1 MIRAYLLKLLFH
13 LLDTASDVDSNDQ
26 MDQWLADNWGHPGFR
41 AYVAQR
47 DAKIVR
53 NLAGGDQLTVS
64 EPRKA
69 WQMTGQRVE
78 ILVLGRNAKKAF
90 MEREQRKNR
99 KK

>member
-1 MIRAYLLKLLFH
+1 MIRGYLIKLLFY
-13 LLDTASDVDSNDQ
+13 LIDTASDVDTNDQ
-26 MDQWLADNWGHPGFR
+26 MDKWLADNWGHPGFR

-53 NLAGGDQLTVS
+53 NLAGGDQLVTS
-64 EPRKA
+64 EPKKA

-90 MEREQRKNR
+90 IEREQ
-99 KK
+99 KKKKK